1 MKMKAP
7 RSQSYREAAA
17 DCIKAGERCSS
28 SSSAAFFQDLAR
40 RWHDLAQ
47 EQEAFER
54 RTAGLTEMAA
64 ASHASQHG
72 LP

>member
-1 MKMKAP
+1 MKMEAP
-7 RSQSYREAAA
+7 RSQSYRKAAA
-17 DCIKAGERCSS
+17 ACIKAAERCSS

-54 RTAGLTEMAA
+54 RAADLTEIAA

-72 LP
+72 VP